1 MMPSGFPRPNA
12 DKENGMQFES
22 AKQGKAVVIKAKGR
36 MDAASAPEFE
46 AECGRFIDQG
56 ETLLAVD
63 QGGVEY
69 LSSAGLRS
77 ILATAKRLKARQG
90 EIRFCGLTGMVQEV
104 FSVSGFSSM
113 FQVRPTLA
121 DLRGG

>member
-1 MMPSGFPRPNA
+1 
-12 DKENGMQFES
+12 MQFES
-22 AKQGKAVVIKAKGR
+22 AKQGKYIVIKAGGR

-46 AECGRFIDQG
+46 RECARWIGQSEFF
-56 ETLLAVD
+56 LAVD
-63 QGGVEY
+63 LSGVDY

-77 ILATAKRLKARQG
+77 ILTTAKQLKTRQG

-113 FQVRPTLA
+113 FKVIPAGQPV
-121 DLRGG
+121 DKD